1 MRLNKLFI
9 VLLAMFSLLTS
20 CEEPIENNDL
30 EFETRLSNG
39 SVSIENGNTSNLSVA
54 SLIDESSLSNGSFS
68 VEVFDNNSP
77 QLLMVTNETSEVI
90 MLYKGVIPEN
100 GNIEINAHST
110 ATAILT
116 FHPALAEIKGANYQE
131 MVNVFTSA
139 SSFPAFLSEVENSI
153 AQNKAIYDTTNTNL
167 ISAAQEVF
175 RELFGDSTNSNYK
188 NKKDFDLFLPYL
200 TKKFG
205 CKPIC
210 VESYDDSK
218 TLSFRMP
225 GLFPTYNCKV
235 YDEEG
240 NYERSFYVPT
250 RGNYGLWDAFLCAI
264 GQNDFVYGDQ
274 VSYTFNN
281 NAKQRTFEFNRDG
294 LSTTLQIAG
303 SITDALGIDKV
314 DPVFYD
320 ELIHEVAVDLETYIE
335 TYDIKSLFLDVIPV
349 LFEETLKKLE
359 KKDNVNISSKAKKA
373 LKILKLVNIIENVGN
388 PLGRLGSHWLCRNE
402 ITFCAQYYSPG
413 FFDKCGAGY
422 TYNASVKCNWADS
435 YIANFTLNLPY
446 EEEYQIPSTTI
457 YTYDYDG
464 TELKLVYS
472 GNYYEL
478 DFNLTVS
485 TYKAEDNSL
494 IRTDVFSTAWFV
506 GDTISLNGNATYNTD
521 LEGCPMVLELIS
533 VYDINKKSKT
543 ILNQVTNKNSR
554 TDQCT
559 IIGH

>member
-1 MRLNKLFI
+1 M
-9 VLLAMFSLLTS
+9 
-20 CEEPIENNDL
+20 
-30 EFETRLSNG
+30 
-39 SVSIENGNTSNLSVA
+39 
-54 SLIDESSLSNGSFS
+54 
-68 VEVFDNNSP
+68 
-77 QLLMVTNETSEVI
+77 
-90 MLYKGVIPEN
+90 
-100 GNIEINAHST
+100 
-110 ATAILT
+110 
-116 FHPALAEIKGANYQE
+116 
-131 MVNVFTSA
+131 
-139 SSFPAFLSEVENSI
+139 SEVENSI

-188 NKKDFDLFLPYL
+188 N
-200 TKKFG
+200 TKYTSYFTNKYD
-205 CKPIC
+205 CWPID
-210 VESYDDSK
+210 VEEEDDNR
-218 TLSFRMP
+218 TLKFRMP

-264 GQNDFVYGDQ
+264 GQNDLVYGDQ

-281 NAKQRTFEFNRDG
+281 NAKQRTFEFNRLGSDTFMQLACCVLQMIG
-294 LSTTLQIAG
+294 LPDVTNDVELVDNISV
-303 SITDALGIDKV
+303 SISIALGQNGISLMNPGGNWKTILYSAIPIAFEATLEVLKNHKV
-314 DPVFYD
+314 
-320 ELIHEVAVDLETYIE
+320 EI
-335 TYDIKSLFLDVIPV
+335 
-349 LFEETLKKLE
+349 
-359 KKDNVNISSKAKKA
+359 ISSKAQNL
-373 LKILKLVNIIENVGN
+373 LKILKLLNIVEGAGN
-388 PLGRLGSHWLCRNE
+388 ALGRLVSHWRCRNE
-402 ITFCAQYYSPG
+402 ITFCAQYYSAG

-472 GNYYEL
+472 GNYHEL

-494 IRTDVFSTAWFV
+494 IRTDVFSTTWFV